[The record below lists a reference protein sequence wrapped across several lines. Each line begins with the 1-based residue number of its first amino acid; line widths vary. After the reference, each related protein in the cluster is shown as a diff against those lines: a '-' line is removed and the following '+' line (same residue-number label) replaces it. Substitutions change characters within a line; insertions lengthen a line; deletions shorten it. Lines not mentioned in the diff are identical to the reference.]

1 MYDTHTWNKSYSF
14 ECLTTSTCLRAITGN
29 GHEPVTSITTFITL
43 HAHSQIE
50 YIQARVHSRTLVVA
64 VAKVARN

>member
-1 MYDTHTWNKSYSF
+1 MYDTHTSNKSYSF

-29 GHEPVTSITTFITL
+29 GHEPVTSITAFITL

-50 YIQARVHSRTLVVA
+50 HIQARVHSRTLVVA
-64 VAKVARN
+64 MAKVAPN